1 MLDSQNPATERASI
15 LIVDDAPANIQ
26 VLANALKADYRI
38 RVANSGVRAIEVARA
53 TQPDLILLDVMMP
66 ELDGYEVCR
75 RLKDDPGTS
84 HIPVIFVTARNETQ
98 DEMRGLDLG
107 AVDYITKPIKLPI
120 LNARVRTHVNL
131 KLKTDLL
138 EQLALL
144 DGLTCIPNRRRF
156 DQQLEQEWRRARRE
170 HSPLAL
176 VMIDVDDFKRYNDH
190 YGHGA
195 GDECLRRVARALSES
210 VARASDLLAR
220 YGGEE
225 FALLLPDTD
234 TEGAR
239 HIAERCRAAI
249 ANLKLPHAASSVGP
263 EVSISLGVAATGAT
277 ASGAQDLLKQADRA
291 LYQAKQSGRNRVATA
306 DAET

>member
-26 VLANALKADYRI
+26 VLANALKGDYRI
-38 RVANSGVRAIEVARA
+38 RVANSGARAIEVARA

-75 RLKDDPGTS
+75 RLKDDPSTS

-107 AVDYITKPIKLPI
+107 AVDYITKPIELPI

-156 DQQLEQEWRRARRE
+156 DQQIQQEWQRARRE
-170 HSPLAL
+170 RNPLAL

-195 GDECLRRVARALSES
+195 GDECLRRVARALSETLNRP
-210 VARASDLLAR
+210 ADLLAR

-225 FALLLPDTD
+225 FALLLPNTD
-234 TEGAR
+234 AEGACR
-239 HIAERCRAAI
+239 IAERCRAAI
-249 ANLKLPHAASSVGP
+249 SALQLPHAASSVGP
-263 EVSISLGVAATGAT
+263 VVSISLGVAATQAPMPS
-277 ASGAQDLLKQADRA
+277 ARDLVEEADRA
-291 LYQAKQSGRNRVATA
+291 LYQAKQAGRNRVATA
-306 DAET
+306 APES